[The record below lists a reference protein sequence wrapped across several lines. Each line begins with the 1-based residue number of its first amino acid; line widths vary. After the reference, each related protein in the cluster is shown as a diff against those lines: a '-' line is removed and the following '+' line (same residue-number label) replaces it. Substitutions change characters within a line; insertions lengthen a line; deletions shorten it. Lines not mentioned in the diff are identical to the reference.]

1 MNLYIYENHQALD
14 LEPVALTR
22 PAFDLKSGS
31 SSFLERILK
40 QFSGHKICLFVRT
53 ELEEISREQWP
64 DLEINPKQVKEGL
77 WLLGNVFWS
86 LKELEL
92 LQNASRTL
100 YFNQET
106 LVAAKLSAGDGEEWL
121 NSGGPLKN
129 NLQIDCD
136 QKELSSPY
144 CRYLWNIL
152 DLIPTALEQDKL
164 NVTFNSQ
171 NPVQEN
177 IEIISRE
184 NVFISSSAEIE
195 TNVVINGQSGP
206 VIIDDQVTIK
216 AHSYLEGPLSLGRNT
231 LIKPFTQIKNSI
243 VGPECKLGGEI
254 NTVIIQAYSNKVHDG
269 FLGNS
274 YLGEWVNLGAGTQI
288 SNLKNNYT
296 NIIVQVNG
304 NAVDTDQIL
313 IGSFMGDHVKTAIGT
328 ILNSGTVLGPGCLI
342 AAAGFPSRTIRPFT
356 WYVSHRHKPMI
367 WEKFITT
374 VNIVESRRGKKITE
388 AQSKLLKSILENR

>member
-1 MNLYIYENHQALD
+1 MNLYIYENHQARD
-14 LEPVALTR
+14 LEPVTLTR
-22 PAFDLKSGS
+22 PAFDLKSGT

-40 QFSGHKICLFVRT
+40 QFPGQKLSLFVRT

-86 LKELEL
+86 LKELQL
-92 LQNASRTL
+92 LQNSSRAL

-106 LVAAKLSAGDGEEWL
+106 LVAAKLSAGDGEKWL
-121 NSGGPLKN
+121 KSGGPVKN
-129 NLQIDCD
+129 NLQIDCK

-144 CRYLWNIL
+144 CRYLWNVL
-152 DLIPTALEQDKL
+152 DLISTALEHDKL
-164 NVTFNSQ
+164 NVTFKSQ
-171 NPVQEN
+171 NPVQDN

-195 TNVVINGQSGP
+195 ANVVINGQSGP

-216 AHSYLEGPLSLGRNT
+216 SHSYLEGPLSLGRNT

-313 IGSFMGDHVKTAIGT
+313 VGSFMGDHVKTAIGT

-356 WYVSHRHKPMI
+356 WYVSHRHKTMI
-367 WEKFITT
+367 WEKFIAT

-388 AQSKLLKSILENR
+388 AQGRLLKSILENR